1 MMNGDP
7 ACSGAAN
14 KERRLFRNKL
24 TQINDCGGKLW
35 SSRLSAEFPPL
46 DI

>member
-1 MMNGDP
+1 MLGRDQQRME
-7 ACSGAAN
+7 A
-14 KERRLFRNKL
+14 FRNKL

-35 SSRLSAEFPPL
+35 SSPSPAEFPPL